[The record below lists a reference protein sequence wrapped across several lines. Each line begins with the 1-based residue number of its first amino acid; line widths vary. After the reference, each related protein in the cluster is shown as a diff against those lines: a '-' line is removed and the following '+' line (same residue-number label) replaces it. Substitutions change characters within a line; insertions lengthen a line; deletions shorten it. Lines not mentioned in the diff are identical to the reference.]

1 MTGEEFHKLIINY
14 LLQAVPT
21 KAPQIAS
28 LRSEDDLI
36 GSGLVDSH
44 IFVEM
49 CLAIEEKTGVII
61 DLGELEPEQF
71 SSIGGLF
78 SIVRAHNF

>member
-1 MTGEEFHKLIINY
+1 MTVEEFRKLVVDY
-14 LLQAVPT
+14 LT
-21 KAPQIAS
+21 QIMPAKTS
-28 LRSEDDLI
+28 QITDLKNDDDLI

-49 CLAIEEKTGVII
+49 CLLIEEKTGTII

-71 SSIGGLF
+71 SSVDGLF
-78 SIVRAHNF
+78 AIVCSQTA